1 MTNTISL
8 PPVLDLAAAAALK
21 AEIEAR
27 LGAPLDVDA
36 ANVERVGGLC
46 LQILLAASAAC
57 GRPDLGFRVVNAS
70 QAFRDDVKLMG
81 ADRLLP
87 TADDGSAL

>member
-1 MTNTISL
+1 MTNTLSL
-8 PPVLDLAAAAALK
+8 PAVLDLAAATSLK
-21 AEIEAR
+21 ADLEAR

-46 LQILLAASAAC
+46 LQILLAASTAS
-57 GRPDLGFRVVNAS
+57 GRADLGFRIVNAS

-81 ADRLLP
+81 ADGLLAP
-87 TADDGSAL
+87 RDDGSAS